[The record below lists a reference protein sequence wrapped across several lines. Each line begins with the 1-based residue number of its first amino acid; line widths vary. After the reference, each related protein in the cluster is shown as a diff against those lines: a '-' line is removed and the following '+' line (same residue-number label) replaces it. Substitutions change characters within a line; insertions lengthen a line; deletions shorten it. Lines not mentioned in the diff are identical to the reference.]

1 MEKDFLLF
9 RNALLKPLTFGGHL
23 NRDDIKMTNF
33 TNVVLNDCVCELL
46 EKLLAM
52 CSGNF
57 FLQSKIEAQ
66 ICVVTFLVLAR
77 NKDSI

>member
-1 MEKDFLLF
+1 
-9 RNALLKPLTFGGHL
+9 
-23 NRDDIKMTNF
+23 MTNF

-52 CSGNF
+52 CSGIF

-77 NKDSI
+77 NKGSI

>member
-1 MEKDFLLF
+1 
-9 RNALLKPLTFGGHL
+9 
-23 NRDDIKMTNF
+23 MTNF

-77 NKDSI
+77 NKGSIFIVFVSIGVPSALQSSS